1 MELET
6 INLLKC
12 LLVDSEESN
21 KSITNISYDNGEG
34 GYYILEVGVEKTYG
48 YDESEIYTF
57 LIDSKTGVLWRSK
70 NISILKCGI
79 D

>member
-6 INLLKC
+6 INLLKW

-34 GYYILEVGVEKTYG
+34 GYYILEVKLEKTY
-48 YDESEIYTF
+48 DI
-57 LIDSKTGVLWRSK
+57 
-70 NISILKCGI
+70 NIGR
-79 D
+79 